1 VHLVENIEEPS
12 IWKVK
17 VFTETVDDN
26 DNPIS
31 VAAITLLDRRC
42 RIARDSAFR

>member
-17 VFTETVDDN
+17 VFAETVDHN
-26 DNPIS
+26 DHPVS
-31 VAAITLLDRRC
+31 VAAIIFLDR
-42 RIARDSAFR
+42 